1 MKQPFIF
8 ILTVFVASM
17 IVFAPISSLGRN
29 ISTDSQRWDIQMG
42 KEARIW
48 QNLLTNYYYADH
60 QRYWPRRKAALEKI
74 VNEFAQS
81 RWADDAALILACGK
95 ASFENDS
102 EGAIA
107 ALEEVI
113 RRYPDGQTVVAHWFP
128 DDGCRFDNTWLMW
141 QGGLVFLN
149 PDGTVRVAKP
159 FSRGGMSQL
168 EKECLAYFGHL
179 EKYPVATKVMAQLF
193 KSQILGHKGHTA
205 EAIATLE
212 AITSNSGTYL
222 ATLNRAD
229 KRAASRA
236 DGHYIRSAI
245 KRPECQAYLSLIGY
259 YEKAGD
265 VEKAVGK
272 AGELLNIY
280 SKDGWQWTINR
291 HIGNFYDRLGF
302 RGQAKEQYRLALDGL
317 MVYKDLTEKREKL
330 IEGSDI
336 PDNFWENS
344 RSELEAK
351 LTDKPQQ
358 KPKEQPRT
366 VK

>member
-1 MKQPFIF
+1 MKTSSIF
-8 ILTVFVASM
+8 VLIALIAI
-17 IVFAPISSLGRN
+17 IVGIAGVCSSAEYISNS
-29 ISTDSQRWDIQMG
+29 SQRWDLVMI

-48 QNLLTNYYYADH
+48 KNLLVDYAYADH
-60 QRYWPRRKAALEKI
+60 QRYWPERKAALEKI
-74 VNEFAQS
+74 VNEFAES

-107 ALEEVI
+107 ALEGVI
-113 RRYPDGQTVVAHWFP
+113 RRYPDGQTVVEYWHP
-128 DDGCRFDNTWLMW
+128 DDGCRFDDTWLMW

-159 FSRGGMSQL
+159 FSRGGLSQL
-168 EKECLAYFGHL
+168 EKEGLAYFEHL
-179 EKYPVATKVMAQLF
+179 EKYPIATKVMAQLF

-222 ATLNRAD
+222 TTLNRAD
-229 KRAASRA
+229 KRAVSQT

-272 AGELLNIY
+272 AGEFLNIY

-291 HIGNFYDRLGF
+291 HIGNFYDRRGF

-317 MVYKDLTEKREKL
+317 KVYKDLTEKREKL

-351 LTDKPQQ
+351 LIDKPQR
-358 KPKEQPRT
+358 KPKEQPRER
-366 VK
+366 